1 MKTEDRRRETGDGRR
16 KVGDGRL
23 QSNRSKGN
31 PLNLWD
37 NSKFVIL
44 KSIMALAFVLSACST
59 KSNMVK
65 IRGTVFEAIPQG
77 EILLE
82 RFEQGRT
89 VPVTTVNSDHEG
101 NFEIELEVTE
111 PGFYRINVYGKQF
124 ETLVLNKDDLRVEA
138 SGQGR
143 GSIKITGSKDME
155 YMAEVNAYMQEYA
168 GLVAD
173 FNERYMQ
180 ARQAGE
186 AENVNDLID
195 EGMELE
201 SSKINRLKKMAMRF
215 EASLVSLMVVDFIRD
230 KEGEFYFLDSLSA
243 KLNKEIPNS
252 GAVQLFTTNLEQFR
266 PAVALG
272 EIAPDISLPN
282 PDGESMSLSDLRG
295 KYVLLDFWAGWCR
308 PCRME
313 NPNIVAVYDKY
324 KARGFEIFSVSLDR
338 TREQWLGAIAEDGLR
353 WPGHVSDLSYFRS
366 QAAITYKVNGIPFAL
381 LLDPEGRVIGK
392 NLRGRMLQAKL
403 AQIFGE

>member
-1 MKTEDRRRETGDGRR
+1 MEDSNQIRNTASGGTG
-16 KVGDGRL
+16 
-23 QSNRSKGN
+23 
-31 PLNLWD
+31 
-37 NSKFVIL
+37 SKFVIL
-44 KSIMALAFVLSACST
+44 KLMMALAFVLSACST
-59 KSNMVK
+59 KGNMVK
-65 IRGTVFEAIPQG
+65 ITGTVSEAIPQG

-101 NFEIELEVTE
+101 NFEIELEVSE
-111 PGFYRINVYGKQF
+111 PGFYRINVYGQQF

-168 GLVAD
+168 GLVAG

-180 ARQAGE
+180 ARQAGGE
-186 AENVNDLID
+186 EKVNDLID
-195 EGMELE
+195 EGMKLE
-201 SSKINRLKKMAMRF
+201 GEKISRLKKMAMRF

-252 GAVQLFTTNLEQFR
+252 GVVELFTTNLEQFR

-272 EIAPDISLPN
+272 EVAPDISLPN
-282 PDGESMSLSDLRG
+282 PEGEYMSLSDLRG
-295 KYVLLDFWAGWCR
+295 KYVLLDFWAAWCR

-313 NPNIVAVYDKY
+313 NPNVVAMYDKY
-324 KARGFEIFSVSLDR
+324 KARGFEVFSVSLDR
-338 TREQWLGAIAEDGLR
+338 SRQKWLSAITEDGLR
-353 WPGHVSDLSYFRS
+353 WPGHVSDLNHFRS
-366 QAAITYKVNGIPFAL
+366 QAAIAYKVNGIPFAL